1 MTSFCQ
7 GVLESRVCARF
18 QGSRKAAKELG
29 RSSVAEGLPGMH
41 EACLLPLAE
50 RKGEGEG
57 EEKGRER

>member
-1 MTSFCQ
+1 M
-7 GVLESRVCARF
+7 LESRVCARF

-29 RSSVAEGLPGMH
+29 CSSVAEGLPGMH